1 MNVFESTQTESAAF
15 RDQPARV
22 TPESVR
28 TYLADLTD
36 RGRSADTVRMYASRL
51 RTLWEDLPPDKQ
63 VRRETLAD
71 WQDTL
76 LDRGYS
82 PGTVNTHLSAANG
95 LLEHMGRRD
104 LQLVGQLDV
113 VPEVQPELTRTEY
126 LRLLQTARTLG
137 RERIYLMVKVFALTG
152 IRVGELSLM
161 TAEAVEAGRL
171 PAEGEAFIP
180 GCLRRELLDYMARRG
195 IRTGPVF
202 VSRNGRA
209 LRRTQVTAEIQALSR
224 DAQVE
229 EAKCNPRCLRRLY
242 RSTRTDVEQ
251 SVRLLAEQ
259 AYERMLDTEQLAVG
273 WDENEPFPTG
283 NYESAKKEGD
293 CE

>member
-1 MNVFESTQTESAAF
+1 MQTAAEE
-15 RDQPARV
+15 RRTPDLQVPAMPAVV
-22 TPESVR
+22 TEKAVR

-126 LRLLQTARTLG
+126 LRLLQTARTEV
-137 RERIYLMVKVFALTG
+137 ER
-152 IRVGELSLM
+152 
-161 TAEAVEAGRL
+161 
-171 PAEGEAFIP
+171 
-180 GCLRRELLDYMARRG
+180 
-195 IRTGPVF
+195 
-202 VSRNGRA
+202 
-209 LRRTQVTAEIQALSR
+209 
-224 DAQVE
+224 
-229 EAKCNPRCLRRLY
+229 
-242 RSTRTDVEQ
+242 

-273 WDENEPFPTG
+273 WNG
-283 NYESAKKEGD
+283 A
-293 CE
+293 

>member
-1 MNVFESTQTESAAF
+1 MQTAAEE
-15 RDQPARV
+15 RRTPDLQVPAMPAVV
-22 TPESVR
+22 TEKAVR

-171 PAEGEAFIP
+171 PAEGESLIP
-180 GCLRRELLDYMARRG
+180 GCLRQELLDYMARRG

-209 LRRTQVTAEIQALSR
+209 LRRTQVTAEIQTLSR
-224 DAQVE
+224 DARVE
-229 EAKCNPRCLRRLY
+229 EAKCTPRCLQRLY
-242 RSTRTDVEQ
+242 RSTRTDVER

-273 WDENEPFPTG
+273 WNG
-283 NYESAKKEGD
+283 A
-293 CE
+293 

>member
-1 MNVFESTQTESAAF
+1 MQTAAEE
-15 RDQPARV
+15 RRTPDLQVPAMPAVV
-22 TPESVR
+22 TEKAVR
-28 TYLADLTD
+28 TYLADLTAK
-36 RGRSADTVRMYASRL
+36 GRSADTVRMYASRL

-180 GCLRRELLDYMARRG
+180 GCLRRERRDDMARRG
-195 IRTGPVF
+195 IRAGPVF

-229 EAKCNPRCLRRLY
+229 EAKCNPRCLRRLCQAA
-242 RSTRTDVEQ
+242 RTEVER

-259 AYERMLDTEQLAVG
+259 AYEKMLDTEQLAVG
-273 WDENEPFPTG
+273 WDGT
-283 NYESAKKEGD
+283 
-293 CE
+293 

>member
-1 MNVFESTQTESAAF
+1 MQTAAEE
-15 RDQPARV
+15 RRTPDLQVPAMPAVV
-22 TPESVR
+22 TEKAVR
-28 TYLADLTD
+28 TYLADLTAK
-36 RGRSADTVRMYASRL
+36 GRSADTVRMYASRL

-171 PAEGEAFIP
+171 PAEGESLIP
-180 GCLRRELLDYMARRG
+180 GCLRQELLDYMARRG

-229 EAKCNPRCLRRLY
+229 EAKCNPRCLRRLCQAA
-242 RSTRTDVEQ
+242 RTEVER

-273 WDENEPFPTG
+273 WNG
-283 NYESAKKEGD
+283 A
-293 CE
+293 

>member
-28 TYLADLTD
+28 TYLADLTAK
-36 RGRSADTVRMYASRL
+36 GRSADTVRMYAARL

-104 LQLVGQLDV
+104 LQLVGQLDA

-126 LRLLQTARTLG
+126 LRLLQTARILG

-152 IRVGELSLM
+152 IRVGELPM
-161 TAEAVEAGRL
+161 VTAEAVEAGCL
-171 PAEGEAFIP
+171 PAEGESLIP
-180 GCLRRELLDYMARRG
+180 GCLRQELLDYMARRG

-229 EAKCNPRCLRRLY
+229 EAKCNPRCLRRLCQAA
-242 RSTRTDVEQ
+242 RTEVER

-259 AYERMLDTEQLAVG
+259 AYEKMLDTEQLAVG
-273 WDENEPFPTG
+273 WNG
-283 NYESAKKEGD
+283 A
-293 CE
+293 